1 MEKILTVAASDSS
14 GGAGIQADLKTITLM
29 GSFAMSV
36 VTALTAQNTQ
46 GITEIRKVPVSLVG
60 KQLDAVLSDIG
71 ADALKTG
78 ALIDSRVIDVVARKI
93 KAYKCT
99 RVVVDPVMASTSGTS
114 LLARDAYSS
123 FKKAIIPLAS
133 IITPNLY
140 EASLLTGQ
148 KVEKKAQMKKAA
160 QKLHQLGARNAL
172 ITGGHLKGRPI
183 DILYDGKDFY
193 EFDAERVTTRNGHGT
208 GCTFSAALTTLL
220 AQGAPLLEAVVKA
233 KAFVSTAIRTALDL
247 GKGSELLNP
256 YSAFMCHQG
265 VGHCSDELRKALAR
279 LTEGSIGHLIPEVQ
293 SNLGYA
299 LPHASRFDEVIAFP
313 GRIVKLN
320 KSIATVASPM
330 PGASRHIAQI
340 ILTVMRYHSDLR
352 SAMNIK
358 YSPEIIKKC
367 RKLGLRLS
375 SFNRADEPS
384 SIKKRE
390 GASLSW
396 GIDDLLKNKKSVPD
410 IIFDLGDNGKEPMVR
425 VIGKNPLEVAH
436 KVLQIAH

>member
-1 MEKILTVAASDSS
+1 MERILTVAASDSS

-36 VTALTAQNTQ
+36 ITALTAQNTK
-46 GITEIRKVPVSLVG
+46 GITEVRPVPGSLVG
-60 KQLDAVLSDIG
+60 RQLDAVLSDIG
-71 ADALKTG
+71 VDAVKTG

-93 KAYKCT
+93 KVYRCPA
-99 RVVVDPVMASTSGTS
+99 VVVDPVMASTSGTS
-114 LLARDAYSS
+114 LLARAAYPA
-123 FKKAIIPLAS
+123 FKKMIIPLAS

-148 KVEKKAQMKKAA
+148 KVEKRSQMKEAA
-160 QKLHQLGARNAL
+160 QKLYRLGAHNAL
-172 ITGGHLKGRPI
+172 VTGGHLKGRPI
-183 DILYDGKDFY
+183 DILYDGRDFH
-193 EFDAERVTTRNGHGT
+193 EFDSERVTTRNTHGT

-220 AQGAPLLEAVVKA
+220 AQGTPLPEAIVKA

-247 GKGSELLNP
+247 GKGSDLLNP

-265 VGHCSDELRKALAR
+265 VSHCSDELRKALAV
-279 LTEGSIGHLIPEVQ
+279 LAQGSIGHLIPEVQ

-313 GRIVKLN
+313 GRIVKLD
-320 KSIATVASPM
+320 KSIATVGTPM
-330 PGASRHIAQI
+330 PGASLHVAQI
-340 ILTVMRYHSDLR
+340 ILTVMRYQSDLR
-352 SAMNIK
+352 SAMNIR
-358 YSPEIIKKC
+358 YTPEIIRKC

-375 SFNRADEPS
+375 SFNRADEPR
-384 SIKKRE
+384 SIKTRE

-396 GIDDLLKNKKSVPD
+396 GIDALLKNKKGVPD
-410 IIFDLGDNGKEPMVR
+410 IIFDLGDKGKEPMVR

>member
-1 MEKILTVAASDSS
+1 MERIVTVAASDSS

-36 VTALTAQNTQ
+36 ITALTAQNTK
-46 GITEIRKVPVSLVG
+46 GIVEIRKVPGSLVG
-60 KQLDAVLSDIG
+60 RQLDAVLSDIG
-71 ADALKTG
+71 ADAVKTG
-78 ALIDSRVIDVVARKI
+78 ALIDSRIIDVVARRI
-93 KAYKCT
+93 KTYKCST
-99 RVVVDPVMASTSGTS
+99 VVVDPVMASTSGTS
-114 LLARDAYSS
+114 LLARAAYPS
-123 FKKAIIPLAS
+123 FKKKIIPLAS

-140 EASLLTGQ
+140 EAALLTGQ
-148 KVEKKAQMKKAA
+148 KVEKRAQMKTAA

-172 ITGGHLKGRPI
+172 VTGGHLKGRPI

-193 EFDAERVTTRNGHGT
+193 EFDAERVTTRNTHGT
-208 GCTFSAALTTLL
+208 GCTLAAALTTLI
-220 AQGAPLLEAVVKA
+220 AQGTPLLEALVKA

-247 GKGSELLNP
+247 GKGSDLLNP
-256 YSAFMCHQG
+256 YSSFMCHQG
-265 VGHCSDELRKALAR
+265 VSHCSDELKKALAI

-313 GRIVKLN
+313 GRIVQLN

-330 PGASRHIAQI
+330 PGASRHVAQI
-340 ILTVMRYHSDLR
+340 ILTIMRYHSDLR

-358 YSPEIIKKC
+358 YTPEVIRKC
-367 RKLGLRLS
+367 RKLGLRMS
-375 SFNRADEPS
+375 SFDRADEPR
-384 SIKKRE
+384 SIKSRE

-396 GIDDLLKNKKSVPD
+396 GIDALLKNKKSVPD
-410 IIFDLGDNGKEPMVR
+410 IIFDLGDKGKEPMVR

>member
-1 MEKILTVAASDSS
+1 MERILTVAASDSS

-36 VTALTAQNTQ
+36 VTALTAQNTK
-46 GITEIRKVPVSLVG
+46 GITEVRKVPASFIG
-60 KQLDAVLSDIG
+60 RQLDAVLSDIG
-71 ADALKTG
+71 ADAVKTG
-78 ALIDSRVIDVVARKI
+78 ALVDSGVITMVARKI
-93 KAYKCT
+93 KDYKCRT
-99 RVVVDPVMASTSGTS
+99 VVVDPVMVSTSGTS
-114 LLARDAYSS
+114 LLARSSYSS

-140 EASLLTGQ
+140 EAALLTGQ
-148 KVEKKAQMKKAA
+148 KVEKRVQMKEAA

-172 ITGGHLKGRPI
+172 VTGGHLKGRPI

-193 EFDAERVTTRNGHGT
+193 EFDAERVTTRSAHGT

-220 AQGAPLLEAVVKA
+220 TQGTPLLEAVVKA

-247 GKGSELLNP
+247 GKGADLLNS

-265 VGHCSDELRKALAR
+265 VSHCSDELRKALAM

-340 ILTVMRYHSDLR
+340 ILTVMRYQSDLR

-367 RKLGLRLS
+367 RTLGLRLS
-375 SFNRADEPS
+375 SFDRADEPS
-384 SIKKRE
+384 SIKIRE

-396 GIDDLLKNKKSVPD
+396 GIDALLKNKKSVPD

-425 VIGKNPLEVAH
+425 VIGKDPLEVAH